1 MATTTNP
8 EAARDTTALMRLLVW
23 IENVGNKLPHPFWLF
38 IGLAVFTVVVSWLLG
53 SLGVNAVNPS
63 TGDTVAVKS
72 LVSAEGGAMI
82 VSSTVENFVTFPAL
96 GLVIVV
102 MLGVAVAERSGFISA
117 IMRAALAN
125 VSPRWITLVVALTG
139 VSASIASDAA
149 YLVVVPLG
157 GVAFRAVG
165 RNPIVGCIVGYAAV
179 SGGYDAAPIL
189 TGVDAVL
196 SGISTSA
203 AQIIDPNYAVS
214 PASNWYFSAA
224 STVVVALTITL
235 ATELVLSKR
244 GDQITIDQ
252 DHEERHA
259 AKVAEGSAD
268 ASSADLMTS
277 KLEPKERRAMWVT
290 LGVAVLGFAAVLAM
304 ALPADSF
311 LRSEAGTLDAES
323 PLMLGIAPL
332 IGFGFA
338 ILGVVYGTMTGTIS
352 RWADVPDM
360 MIKGMYE
367 FIPVLVMFFAASQ
380 FLAYFKWSELGQV
393 LAIRGAD
400 FFGGLGAP
408 AFVILL
414 GAFLLVALG
423 ALFITSG
430 SGLWTLMGPVLIPM
444 LMLLDIAPEAT
455 QALYRVGDSTTN
467 IISPMSPYFVM
478 ILGFVQRYK
487 KDAGMGTVLSFTI
500 PLSFIMWLVWGGFF
514 FLWYFLG
521 IPWGP
526 GVDMSF
532 GS

>member
-1 MATTTNP
+1 MSTTANTP
-8 EAARDTTALMRLLVW
+8 VAEDRTALMRLLVW
-23 IENVGNKLPHPFWLF
+23 IERVGNKLPHPFWLF
-38 IGLAVFTVVVSWLLG
+38 IGLAAVTVVVSWILG
-53 SLGVNAVNPS
+53 SLGVSAVNPS
-63 TGDTVAVKS
+63 TEETVAVKS
-72 LVSAEGGAMI
+72 LISAEGGAMI

-117 IMRAALAN
+117 LMRAALGNA
-125 VSPRWITLVVALTG
+125 SPRWITLIVALTG

-149 YLVVVPLG
+149 YLVVVPLAG
-157 GVAFRAVG
+157 IAFRAVG

-179 SGGYDAAPIL
+179 SGGYDAAPMP
-189 TGVDAVL
+189 TAVDTVL
-196 SGISTSA
+196 AGISTSA
-203 AQIIDPNYAVS
+203 AQIIDPSYAVS
-214 PASNWYFSAA
+214 PLSNWYFSIA
-224 STVVVALTITL
+224 STVVVAVTITV
-235 ATELVLSKR
+235 ATELVLAKR
-244 GDQITIDQ
+244 GDQIEIDA

-259 AKVAEGSAD
+259 ASQTAGQSD
-268 ASSADLMTS
+268 ASSTDLTAQ
-277 KLEPKERRAMWVT
+277 LEPAERRAMWVT
-290 LGVAVLGFAAVLAM
+290 LAVAVLGIAALLAM
-304 ALPADSF
+304 ALPANSF

-323 PLMLGIAPL
+323 PLMLGVAPL
-332 IGFGFA
+332 IGFGFL
-338 ILGVVYGTMTGTIS
+338 ILGVVYGIMTGSITK
-352 RWADVPDM
+352 WADVPEM

-380 FLAYFKWSELGQV
+380 FLAYFRWSELGQV

-408 AFVILL
+408 SFVILL

-430 SGLWTLMGPVLIPM
+430 SGLWTLLGTVLIPM
-444 LMLLDIAPEAT
+444 LMLLGISPEAT

-500 PLSFIMWLVWGGFF
+500 PLSFIMWVVWGAFF
-514 FLWYFLG
+514 FLWYYLG